1 MLTRSCLCSTI
12 ISTALLLGLMNSS
25 ASALTITGDSLHG
38 AVGDL
43 SISMIDGDQI
53 VTWSIDTTGFD
64 DADAIATGHTYLTH
78 VDFKIHGMT
87 SVTFLNGSSS
97 DPTIGTL
104 IYPSVLN
111 SGQQNCDVDGSP
123 AGFACVVLDPKILAT
138 NDQIFSV
145 SFLVE
150 GDLDLAEGF
159 HYGGKFGDDEG
170 WVISESAAP
179 IPEPSAALVFAA
191 GMVVASVRTRTRA
204 HPLQ

>member
-1 MLTRSCLCSTI
+1 MLPRSCLCSTI
-12 ISTALLLGLMNSS
+12 ISTALLLGLMTSS

-38 AVGDL
+38 AIGEL
-43 SISMIDGDQI
+43 SISMMGGDQI
-53 VTWSIDTTGFD
+53 VTWSIDTAGFD
-64 DADAIATGHTYLTH
+64 DADAFATGHTYLTH

-87 SVTFLNGSSS
+87 SVTFLNGSSFG
-97 DPTIGTL
+97 TIGTL

-111 SGQQNCDVDGSP
+111 SGQQSCDADGSP
-123 AGFACVVLDPKILAT
+123 AGFACVVLDLKILAT
-138 NDQIFSV
+138 DDQIFSV

-159 HYGGKFGDDEG
+159 HYGGKFGDAEG

-191 GMVVASVRTRTRA
+191 GMVVASVRMRTRA
-204 HPLQ
+204 YPLQ